1 MLTCLNPPAIPF
13 AGFKSAS
20 SGTGPC
26 ELGSGESN
34 VRSPVAGTQIK
45 TPWRLAT
52 GVVST
57 TLTSGKRGSGRVH
70 AHLNSQAGKK
80 IGRMLTDKLARLE
93 TSPRRGPRPMKV
105 RAGHIANIQTVVPKY
120 LGSGAVMNQKL
131 RKLRVEQPGRENRA
145 SFFSAASQKLRNPQA
160 RPGRQSRPEQAK

>member
-1 MLTCLNPPAIPF
+1 MSDMLFLRHDGETLTGSIIGNNGRSSTGTYLNPPAMPRW
-13 AGFKSAS
+13 GFIRAS

-34 VRSPVAGTQIK
+34 VRSPVAGTQTK
-45 TPWRLAT
+45 TPWKLAT

-80 IGRMLTDKLARLE
+80 IGTMLTDKLARLE
-93 TSPRRGPRPMKV
+93 ISPRRGPRPMKV

-120 LGSGAVMNQKL
+120 LGSGAVMNQKI
-131 RKLRVEQPGRENRA
+131 A
-145 SFFSAASQKLRNPQA
+145 
-160 RPGRQSRPEQAK
+160 